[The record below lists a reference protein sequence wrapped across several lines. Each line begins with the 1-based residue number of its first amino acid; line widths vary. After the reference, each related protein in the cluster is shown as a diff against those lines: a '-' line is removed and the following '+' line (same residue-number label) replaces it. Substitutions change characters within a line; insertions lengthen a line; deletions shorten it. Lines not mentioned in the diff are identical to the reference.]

1 MCCVQ
6 AAAPSE
12 KGLYCISTVEQQPPI
27 QWQQQQQQQQQRG
40 PSHSAKIASFIAAAL
55 ATAKLTKASTAA
67 DTTAA
72 ATTAAATGSTAAD
85 ASADSKSDTP
95 SPAVA
100 WGQRSDEQGVE
111 ESKGSYMDDDD
122 ETVNTVTVTDA
133 TAAVGPQLPVEPQ
146 AAATAAAETAAVAE
160 ADADAVADSKPDS
173 SDTVDHKSV
182 APAAATVPT
191 AAAAAVPTAEELASA
206 TAAAAAAYGTVAGDD
221 YVYSSDDEGYAKSEC
236 ASDSSTG
243 NTEPDDFG
251 HTFDK
256 SLSTVTVK
264 NQHVSWDEVSC
275 YIPV

>member
-85 ASADSKSDTP
+85 ASADSKGDTP
-95 SPAVA
+95 STAVA

-122 ETVNTVTVTDA
+122 ETVNTVTATDV

-146 AAATAAAETAAVAE
+146 ATAAAAPVAAETAVEAE
-160 ADADAVADSKPDS
+160 ADTVADSKPEISDS
-173 SDTVDHKSV
+173 GGSASHESAV
-182 APAAATVPT
+182 PAA

-206 TAAAAAAYGTVAGDD
+206 TAAAAAAFGSVAGDD